1 LVVPGALV
9 HVKYPLA
16 SLGKS
21 VESGGGEAI
30 PALTAPSLQKL
41 PLLVL
46 THPTNPNPYTFP
58 TPLTPLFIT
67 KKLSNDFSHRV
78 SINKFNY

>member
-1 LVVPGALV
+1 MVQDTLWWCLV

-58 TPLTPLFIT
+58 TPLTPPLYH
-67 KKLSNDFSHRV
+67 KKNFLMTFH
-78 SINKFNY
+78 IEFQ